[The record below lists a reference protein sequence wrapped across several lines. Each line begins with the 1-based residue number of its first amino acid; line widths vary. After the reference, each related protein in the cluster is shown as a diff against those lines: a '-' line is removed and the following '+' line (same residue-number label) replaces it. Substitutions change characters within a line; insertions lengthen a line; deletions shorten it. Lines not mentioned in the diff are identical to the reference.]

1 LGGFARKENIME
13 IKVFHADENADGI
26 NDHIS
31 IRNMDFGNEPLI
43 GDYRGIELCRIN
55 YIPSRPDSIFRAEQ
69 IAHIIAA
76 QLRVQLTESGRA
88 SDLVELVAA
97 FGN

>member
-1 LGGFARKENIME
+1 ME
-13 IKVFHADENADGI
+13 IKVFHDDQNDDGI

-55 YIPSRPDSIFRAEQ
+55 YIPSRLDSIARDEQ
-69 IAHIIAA
+69 IANIIAA

-88 SDLVELVAA
+88 SSLVELVAA
-97 FGN
+97 LGN

>member
-1 LGGFARKENIME
+1 ME
-13 IKVFHADENADGI
+13 IKVFHADDNADGV

-55 YIPSRPDSIFRAEQ
+55 YIPSRPDSVARAEQ
-69 IAHIIAA
+69 IANIIAA

-88 SDLVELVAA
+88 SSLVELVAA
-97 FGN
+97 LGN